1 MKEDV
6 IRKMIRKQIKSSLKE
21 ADVRTQVDTGL
32 EKVSKMAGVKM
43 LKNALGQGSPDQQ
56 AAGLLAVVQ
65 AISGNSPIVARKLAF
80 MLKRQGLGGAP
91 ESSSDSMDE
100 ASLATKSDKLDKT
113 QAMKMLKQALGQK
126 PATQQTD
133 FVLDLI
139 NRLDLKEPAKKRL
152 VMTIRKNLK

>member
-1 MKEDV
+1 MKED
-6 IRKMIRKQIKSSLKE
+6 ILRNMIRKQIKSSLKE
-21 ADVRTQVDTGL
+21 VDVRTQVGTGL

-80 MLKRQGLGGAP
+80 MLKRKGLAGETP
-91 ESSSDSMDE
+91 D
-100 ASLATKSDKLDKT
+100 ASAVEEGVLDTKSDKLDKT
-113 QAMKMLKQALGQK
+113 QAMKMLKQALGQR
-126 PATQQTD
+126 PANQQSA
-133 FVLDLI
+133 FVIDLI
-139 NRLDLKEPAKKRL
+139 NKLDLKEPAKKRL